1 MKWPREYP
9 PRPIVAVGI
18 VIWRQEQV
26 LLVRRNRPPRMGAW
40 SLPGGAQKVGESVF
54 EAAEREVMEETSL
67 TIRVLGL
74 VDVVDSIRR
83 DNEDRVQYHY
93 TLVDVVAEWLSG
105 IPNAQTDVSDA
116 AWFDVASIS
125 ALGMWSETNRIIE
138 ESARIRQAFSESC

>member
-1 MKWPREYP
+1 
-9 PRPIVAVGI
+9 
-18 VIWRQEQV
+18 
-26 LLVRRNRPPRMGAW
+26 
-40 SLPGGAQKVGESVF
+40 
-54 EAAEREVMEETSL
+54 MEETSL

-116 AWFDVASIS
+116 AWFDAASVS